1 MNLYTA
7 STILSALLIQVTLL
21 DVHVKGFAPSCVQTK
36 SISTHIDTTHKTNH
50 GLGLP
55 NGLGLVLQSTK
66 DDQEEKGFMDVMQP
80 WKVDIPEEV
89 REEIFKAEANT
100 PAAKDR
106 NARVALYVTLTLLG
120 IALSSCNVFLSN
132 VRADAGAAYNDLSSI
147 EELGFGWV
155 GGNPLTSFFLLNKIG
170 GGIALLT
177 AGFGGTMVELEQRTK
192 NETAEKI
199 WKELQRRN
207 ESSSSPRK
215 KKSAGGTTKRK
226 KNKKQKNKKRLDAF
240 AELIVEDETTS
251 KSKQPDAN
259 TAVEKKAETET
270 KSESEE
276 QTKEGEG
283 IMGKMKDF
291 YNKADQMA
299 ASQALLLNKELE
311 DRGVVDKITDETGL
325 NVIGKEAAAALKEDD
340 KKEM

>member
-1 MNLYTA
+1 MKLNAA
-7 STILSALLIQVTLL
+7 STILSAILLLELQVE
-21 DVHVKGFAPSCVQTK
+21 VEGFAPSLVGSTSVRTQSK
-36 SISTHIDTTHKTNH
+36 ISHRSS
-50 GLGLP
+50 LLQ
-55 NGLGLVLQSTK
+55 LQSTK

-106 NARVALYVTLTLLG
+106 NTRVALYAVLTLLG

-155 GGNPLTSFFLLNKIG
+155 GSNPLTSFFLLNKIG

-199 WKELQRRN
+199 WKELERRN
-207 ESSSSPRK
+207 ESASTPK
-215 KKSAGGTTKRK
+215 KKQKNTTKRK

-240 AELIVEDETTS
+240 AELIVEDDTAS
-251 KSKQPDAN
+251 KSKSEQVEAVTEVQTNAGADAG
-259 TAVEKKAETET
+259 VK
-270 KSESEE
+270 
-276 QTKEGEG
+276 TKEGEG
-283 IMGKMKDF
+283 LMGKMKDF

-311 DRGVVDKITDETGL
+311 DRGVVEKITDETGL
-325 NVIGKEAAAALKEDD
+325 NVIGKEAAAALKE
-340 KKEM
+340 KKEEK